1 MTRERDRIQENANGY
16 IVKNCPSILPM
27 TKLCDSES
35 MFNCG
40 TYCKDC
46 TDCVIK
52 QVIEKCKYIIDDDI
66 CLECNKFE
74 RGLDCFECDY
84 DGHRE
89 DIMRGISRVSL
100 AKQILQLFDIEEIN
114 K

>member
-1 MTRERDRIQENANGY
+1 MKY
-16 IVKNCPSILPM
+16 IVKNCMCAYGFVNEPLYCLWKDGVPIYK
-27 TKLCDSES
+27 TLCQ
-35 MFNCG
+35 
-40 TYCKDC
+40 DC

-66 CLECNKFE
+66 CLNCNKFE

-89 DIMRGISRVSL
+89 DIMRNISRISL
-100 AKQILQLFDIEEIN
+100 AKQILRLFDIEEIN

>member
-1 MTRERDRIQENANGY
+1 MTEENKY
-16 IVKNCPSILPM
+16 IVKNCPCYEFGFCTSHHI
-27 TKLCDSES
+27 KVRGCI
-35 MFNCG
+35 N
-40 TYCKDC
+40 C

-52 QVIEKCKYIIDDDI
+52 QVIDKCKYIIDDDI
-66 CLECNKFE
+66 CLNCNKFE
-74 RGLDCFECDY
+74 RGLDCLECDY

-89 DIMRGISRVSL
+89 DIMRNISRISL

>member
-1 MTRERDRIQENANGY
+1 MKY

-52 QVIEKCKYIIDDDI
+52 QVIDECKWETNIDINDRGD
-66 CLECNKFE
+66 LAE
-74 RGLDCFECDY
+74 R
-84 DGHRE
+84 
-89 DIMRGISRVSL
+89 
-100 AKQILQLFDIEEIN
+100 ILSSFDIVEIN